1 MKRKKDGRPNSI
13 EEISIYFFGKG
24 HVKKGHVK
32 MMSMVFVKSPY
43 SIDIFTC
50 KLMELH

>member
-13 EEISIYFFGKG
+13 EEISIYFFG
-24 HVKKGHVK
+24 KGHVK